1 MLLLEL
7 AAENKKTIISPLQSA
22 ASSYD
27 LGHCNSTIRS
37 WRLLQR
43 NKKEDA

>member
-7 AAENKKTIISPLQSA
+7 AAENQKTIISTLPT

-37 WRLLQR
+37 WRILQR